1 MKLRTVK
8 PLICLALIFASR
20 VLHAEEDAVGRAM
33 HDEMQRSMQK
43 LRLEQLDKPYFI
55 SYLVVDNESK
65 EVAATLGSVLSSTES
80 NTRSLMVVVRVGD
93 YDTDSGNFLSMLSG
107 PEGMAATMMAGMI
120 QLPLDDN
127 YNELR
132 RKIWLTTDRAYKK
145 ALEDLSAKR
154 AVLQNKNRTEKI
166 ADFSK
171 ALPVSIAD
179 LAPFVHFDLPSA
191 TRLVRATSAVFRQ
204 TPSIQTSRVQLVM
217 FNHQERYLNSEGS
230 SFTRRVPRVSLR
242 VTASA
247 QAPDGMPLSDFVADY
262 GYSLKD
268 LPSASAL
275 LTQVRDLQDEIGRL
289 QAAPIQDR
297 YEGPVLFE
305 GQAAVEVFSHH
316 FAGGLVAVP
325 GLVSSNDQLEQAF
338 RQQSNGMLDKVGLR
352 VLPHFM
358 DVVDDA
364 TVTHEKDSV
373 LFGSYK
379 VDEEGVS
386 PRRNTLVEHGILKT
400 LLTSRA
406 PVRGIAASTGN
417 LRELGV
423 APSNLFVSGDMTS
436 TPEELRK
443 RLAESAK
450 SEGNAYG
457 IVVRRLSGKTATLAY
472 RIYPD
477 GHEELVR
484 NADVSELTAASF
496 KSISAV
502 SDQRIVYTEA
512 APFKNSSPFNLNLA
526 AGVQPLVSYVMPSML
541 FPDVTIEKPSGESP
555 KPTVIDSPLT
565 EKP

>member
-1 MKLRTVK
+1 MTVRK
-8 PLICLALIFASR
+8 SLAWALILASPL
-20 VLHAEEDAVGRAM
+20 LHAEEDVVGRAM

-43 LRLEQLDKPYFI
+43 LQLEQLHKPYFI
-55 SYLVVDNESK
+55 SYLVVDNDSK

-80 NTRSLMVVVRVGD
+80 STRSLMVVVRVGD
-93 YDTDSGNFLSMLSG
+93 YELDSGNFLSMSSG
-107 PEGMAATMMAGMI
+107 PIGFSATRMTGAM

-145 ALEDLSAKR
+145 ALEDLSGKQA
-154 AVLQNKNRTEKI
+154 ALQNKNRTEKI

-171 ALPVSIAD
+171 TLPVSITD
-179 LAPFVHFDLPSA
+179 LAPRAELDLPKA
-191 TRLVRATSAVFRQ
+191 TRLVRETSAVFRQ
-204 TPSIQTSRVQLVM
+204 TPSIQTSRVQLIM
-217 FNHQERYLNSEGS
+217 FNHQERYLNSEGG
-230 SFTRRVPRVSLR
+230 SFTRRQPRVSLQI
-242 VTASA
+242 TASA

-268 LPSASAL
+268 LPSAAAL
-275 LTQVRDLQDEIGRL
+275 LTQVRDLQAEIGQL

-305 GQAAVEVFSHH
+305 GQAAVEVFSQH
-316 FAGGLVAVP
+316 FAGGLSAVP
-325 GLVSSNDQLEQAF
+325 PLVSSNDQLAQAF

-352 VLPHFM
+352 VLPRFI

-364 TVTHEKDSV
+364 TVTHEKDSL
-373 LFGSYK
+373 LFGGYK
-379 VDEEGVS
+379 VDEEGVT
-386 PRRNTLVEHGILKT
+386 PRRTSLVEHGILKT

-417 LRELGV
+417 MRELGV

-436 TPEELRK
+436 TAEELRK
-443 RLAESAK
+443 RLVESAQ
-450 SEGNAYG
+450 ELGNSYG

-472 RIYPD
+472 RIYAD

-484 NADVSELTAASF
+484 NADVSELTSASF
-496 KSISAV
+496 KSIAAV
-502 SDQRIVYTEA
+502 SDQRIVYTEV
-512 APFKNSSPFNLNLA
+512 APFKNAAPFNFNLA
-526 AGVQPLVSYVMPSML
+526 AGGQPLVSYVMPSML
-541 FPDVTIEKPSGESP
+541 FADVTIEKPSGESP
-555 KPTVIDSPLT
+555 KPTIIGSPLA

>member
-1 MKLRTVK
+1 MQVRNMK
-8 PLICLALIFASR
+8 PLLCLALILASPLLR
-20 VLHAEEDAVGRAM
+20 AEEDVVGRAM

-65 EVAATLGSVLSSTES
+65 EVAATLGSLLSSTES

-93 YDTDSGNFLSMLSG
+93 YESDSGNFLSMVSG
-107 PEGMAATMMAGMI
+107 PEGLAATMMAGMI

-145 ALEDLSAKR
+145 ALEDLSGKR

-171 ALPVSIAD
+171 ALPVSITD
-179 LAPFVHFDLPSA
+179 LSPFVHFDLASA
-191 TRLVRATSAVFRQ
+191 TRLVRETSAVLRQ

-230 SFTRRVPRVSLR
+230 SFTRRLPRVSLR

-247 QAPDGMPLSDFVADY
+247 QAPDGMPLSDFIADY

-275 LTQVRDLQDEIGRL
+275 LTQVRELQAEIAQL

-325 GLVSSNDQLEQAF
+325 ALVSSNDQLEAAF
-338 RQQSNGMLDKVGLR
+338 RQQSNGMLDKVGLL
-352 VLPHFM
+352 VLPKFM
-358 DVVDDA
+358 NVVDDA
-364 TVTHEKDSV
+364 TVTREKDSL
-373 LFGSYK
+373 LFGGYK
-379 VDEEGVS
+379 VDEEGVAPKRTS
-386 PRRNTLVEHGILKT
+386 LVEHGILKT

-406 PVRGIAASTGN
+406 PVR
-417 LRELGV
+417 LV
-423 APSNLFVSGDMTS
+423 
-436 TPEELRK
+436 
-443 RLAESAK
+443 ESAK

-457 IVVRRLSGKTATLAY
+457 IAVRRLSGKTATVAY

-496 KSISAV
+496 KRISAV
-502 SDQRIVYTEA
+502 SDQRIVYTEV
-512 APFKNSSPFNLNLA
+512 APFRNASPFNLNLA
-526 AGVQPLVSYVMPSML
+526 AGVQPLVSYVVPSML
-541 FPDVTIEKPSGESP
+541 FPDVTIERPSGESP

>member
-1 MKLRTVK
+1 MQLRTMK
-8 PLICLALIFASR
+8 ALLCLALILASPLLR
-20 VLHAEEDAVGRAM
+20 AEEDIVGRAM

-55 SYLVVDNESK
+55 SYLVVDNELK
-65 EVAATLGSVLSSTES
+65 AVAATLGSVLSSTEN
-80 NTRSLMVVVRVGD
+80 NTRSLMVIVRVGD
-93 YDTDSGNFLSMLSG
+93 YETDSGNFLSMLSG
-107 PEGMAATMMAGMI
+107 LEGLGATMTAGTT

-132 RKIWLTTDRAYKK
+132 RKIWLATDRAYKK
-145 ALEDLSAKR
+145 ALEDLSGKQ

-171 ALPVSIAD
+171 ALPVSITD
-179 LAPFVHFDLPSA
+179 LAPRVHFDVPKA
-191 TRLVRATSAVFRQ
+191 TSLVRETSAVFRQ

-217 FNHQERYLNSEGS
+217 FNHQERYLNSEGG
-230 SFTRRVPRVSLR
+230 SFTRLQPRVSLR
-242 VTASA
+242 ATASA
-247 QAPDGMPLSDFVADY
+247 QAPDGLPLSDFVADY

-268 LPSASAL
+268 LPSESAL
-275 LTQVRDLQDEIGRL
+275 LTQVRDLQAEIGRL
-289 QAAPIQDR
+289 QAAPVQDR

-325 GLVSSNDQLEQAF
+325 ALVSSNDQLEQAF
-338 RQQSNGMLDKVGLR
+338 RQQSNGMLDKVGLQ

-364 TVTHEKDSV
+364 TATHEKDSL
-373 LFGSYK
+373 LFGGYK

-386 PRRNTLVEHGILKT
+386 PRRTTLVEHGILKT

-443 RLAESAK
+443 RLVESAK
-450 SEGNAYG
+450 SEGNPYG
-457 IVVRRLSGKTATLAY
+457 IVVRRLSGKTATVAY

-477 GHEELVR
+477 GREELVR
-484 NADVSELTAASF
+484 NADISELTAASF
-496 KSISAV
+496 KRISAV
-502 SDQRIVYTEA
+502 SDQRIVYTEV
-512 APFKNSSPFNLNLA
+512 APFKTSPFGLNLA
-526 AGVQPLVSYVMPSML
+526 AGVQPLVSYVVPSML
-541 FPDVTIEKPSGESP
+541 FSDVTIEKPSGESP
-555 KPTVIDSPLT
+555 KPTVIDSPLA
-565 EKP
+565 ERP

>member
-1 MKLRTVK
+1 MQVRNMK
-8 PLICLALIFASR
+8 PLLCLALILASPLLR
-20 VLHAEEDAVGRAM
+20 AEEDVVGRAM

-65 EVAATLGSVLSSTES
+65 EVAATLGSLLSSTEG

-93 YDTDSGNFLSMLSG
+93 YEADSGNFLSMLSG
-107 PEGMAATMMAGMI
+107 PEGLAATMMTGMI

-145 ALEDLSAKR
+145 ALEDLSGKR

-171 ALPVSIAD
+171 ALPVSITD
-179 LAPFVHFDLPSA
+179 LSPFVHFDLASA
-191 TRLVRATSAVFRQ
+191 TRLVRETSAVLRQ

-230 SFTRRVPRVSLR
+230 SFTRRLPRVSLR

-247 QAPDGMPLSDFVADY
+247 QAPDGMPLSDFIADY

-275 LTQVRDLQDEIGRL
+275 LTQVRELQAEIAQL

-325 GLVSSNDQLEQAF
+325 ALVSSNDQLEAAF
-338 RQQSNGMLDKVGLR
+338 RQQSNGMLDKVGLL
-352 VLPHFM
+352 VLPKFM
-358 DVVDDA
+358 NVVDDA
-364 TVTHEKDSV
+364 TVTHEKDSL
-373 LFGSYK
+373 LFGGYK
-379 VDEEGVS
+379 VDEEGVAPKRTS
-386 PRRNTLVEHGILKT
+386 LVEHGILKT

-417 LRELGV
+417 VRELGV
-423 APSNLFVSGDMTS
+423 APSNVFVSADMTS

-443 RLAESAK
+443 RLVESAK

-457 IVVRRLSGKTATLAY
+457 IAVRRLSGKTATVAY

-496 KSISAV
+496 KRISAV
-502 SDQRIVYTEA
+502 SDQRIVYTEV
-512 APFKNSSPFNLNLA
+512 APFRNASPFNLNLA
-526 AGVQPLVSYVMPSML
+526 AGVQPLVSYVVPSML
-541 FPDVTIEKPSGESP
+541 FPDVTIERPSGESP

>member
-1 MKLRTVK
+1 MQLRMMK
-8 PLICLALIFASR
+8 PLLCLALTLASPLLR
-20 VLHAEEDAVGRAM
+20 AEQDVVDRAM

-43 LRLEQLDKPYFI
+43 LRLEQLDRPYFI
-55 SYLVVDNESK
+55 SYMVVDNESK
-65 EVAATLGSVLSSTES
+65 EVAATLGSVLSSSES

-93 YDTDSGNFLSMLSG
+93 YETDSGNFLSMVSG
-107 PEGMAATMMAGMI
+107 PEGLAATMMAGMI

-127 YNELR
+127 YNEVR

-145 ALEDLSAKR
+145 ALEDLSGKR
-154 AVLQNKNRTEKI
+154 AALQNKNRAEKI

-171 ALPVSIAD
+171 ALPVSITD
-179 LAPFVHFDLPSA
+179 LTPPTHFDLPSA
-191 TRLVRATSAVFRQ
+191 TRLVRETSAVFRQ

-230 SFTRRVPRVSLR
+230 SFTRRQPRVSLR

-268 LPSASAL
+268 LPSAAAL
-275 LTQVRDLQDEIGRL
+275 LTQVRELQAEIGQL

-305 GQAAVEVFSHH
+305 GQAAAEVFSQH

-325 GLVSSNDQLEQAF
+325 ALVSSNDQLEQAF
-338 RQQSNGMLDKVGLR
+338 RQQSNGMLDKVGVL
-352 VLPHFM
+352 VLPRFM

-364 TVTHEKDSV
+364 TVTHEKDSL

-379 VDEEGVS
+379 VDEEGVTPKRTS
-386 PRRNTLVEHGILKT
+386 LVEHGILKT

-417 LRELGV
+417 SRELGV
-423 APSNLFVSGDMTS
+423 APSNLFVSGNMTS
-436 TPEELRK
+436 TPDELRQ
-443 RLAESAK
+443 RLVESAK
-450 SEGNAYG
+450 DEGNDYG
-457 IVVRRLSGKTATLAY
+457 IVVRRLSGKTATVAY

-484 NADVSELTAASF
+484 NANISELTAASF
-496 KSISAV
+496 KRISAV
-502 SDQRIVYTEA
+502 SDLRIVYTEA
-512 APFKNSSPFNLNLA
+512 APFKASLFNVNLA
-526 AGVQPLVSYVMPSML
+526 AGVQPLVSYVVPSML
-541 FPDVTIEKPSGESP
+541 FTDVTIEKPSGESP
-555 KPTVIDSPLT
+555 KRTVIDSPLS

>member
-1 MKLRTVK
+1 MQVRNMK
-8 PLICLALIFASR
+8 PLLCLALILASPLLR
-20 VLHAEEDAVGRAM
+20 AEEDVVGRAM

-65 EVAATLGSVLSSTES
+65 EVAATLGSLLSSTEG

-93 YDTDSGNFLSMLSG
+93 YEADSGNFLSMLSG
-107 PEGMAATMMAGMI
+107 PEGLAATMMTGMI

-145 ALEDLSAKR
+145 ALEDLSGKR

-171 ALPVSIAD
+171 ALPVSITD
-179 LAPFVHFDLPSA
+179 LSPFVHFDLASA
-191 TRLVRATSAVFRQ
+191 TRLVRETSAVLRQ

-230 SFTRRVPRVSLR
+230 SFTRRLPRVSLR

-247 QAPDGMPLSDFVADY
+247 QAPDGMPLSDFIADY

-275 LTQVRDLQDEIGRL
+275 LTQVRELQAEIAQL

-325 GLVSSNDQLEQAF
+325 ALVSSNDQLEAAF
-338 RQQSNGMLDKVGLR
+338 RQQSNGMLDKVGLL
-352 VLPHFM
+352 VLPKFM
-358 DVVDDA
+358 NVVDDA
-364 TVTHEKDSV
+364 TVTREKDSL
-373 LFGSYK
+373 LFGGYK
-379 VDEEGVS
+379 VDEEGVAPKRTS
-386 PRRNTLVEHGILKT
+386 LVEHGILKT

-423 APSNLFVSGDMTS
+423 APSNVFVSADMTS

-443 RLAESAK
+443 RLVESAK

-457 IVVRRLSGKTATLAY
+457 IAVRRLSGKTAIVAY

-496 KSISAV
+496 KRISAV
-502 SDQRIVYTEA
+502 SDQRIVYTEV
-512 APFKNSSPFNLNLA
+512 APFRNASPFNLNLA
-526 AGVQPLVSYVMPSML
+526 AGVQPLVSYVVPSML
-541 FPDVTIEKPSGESP
+541 FPDVTIERPSGESP

>member
-1 MKLRTVK
+1 MTPRIMK
-8 PLICLALIFASR
+8 PLVCLALILASPLLR
-20 VLHAEEDAVGRAM
+20 AEEDAVSRAM

-65 EVAATLGSVLSSTES
+65 EVAATLGSVLSSTEN

-93 YDTDSGNFLSMLSG
+93 YETDSGNFLSMLSG
-107 PEGMAATMMAGMI
+107 PEGLGTMMAGTI

-145 ALEDLSAKR
+145 ALADLSGKR
-154 AVLQNKNRTEKI
+154 AALQSKNRTEKI

-171 ALPVSIAD
+171 ASPVSISD
-179 LAPFVHFDLPSA
+179 LPPFAHFDVPIA
-191 TRLVRATSAVFRQ
+191 TRLVRETSALFRQ

-217 FNHQERYLNSEGS
+217 FNHQERYLNSEGT
-230 SFTRRVPRVSLR
+230 SFTRRQPRVSLR

-275 LTQVRDLQDEIGRL
+275 LTQVRDLQAEIGQL

-316 FAGGLVAVP
+316 FADGLIAVP
-325 GLVSSNDQLEQAF
+325 APVSNNDQLEQAL
-338 RQQSNGMLDKVGLR
+338 RQQSNGMLDKVGLL
-352 VLPHFM
+352 VLPRFM

-364 TVTHEKDSV
+364 TLTHEKDSL

-379 VDEEGVS
+379 VDEEGVA
-386 PRRNTLVEHGILKT
+386 PRRTSLVEHGVLKT

-423 APSNLFVSGDMTS
+423 APSNLFVSSDKTS

-443 RLAESAK
+443 RLVESAK
-450 SEGNAYG
+450 SEGDAYG
-457 IVVRRLSGKTATLAY
+457 IVVRRLSGKTATIAY
-472 RIYPD
+472 RIYAD

-496 KSISAV
+496 KNISAV
-502 SDQRIVYTEA
+502 SDQRTVYTEV
-512 APFKNSSPFNLNLA
+512 APFKGALAFNLNTA
-526 AGVQPLVSYVMPSML
+526 AGVQPLVSYVVPSML

-555 KPTVIDSPLT
+555 KLTVIDNPLS

>member
-1 MKLRTVK
+1 MTRTMKSLV
-8 PLICLALIFASR
+8 CLALILASPL
-20 VLHAEEDAVGRAM
+20 LHAEEDVIVRAM

-55 SYLVVDNESK
+55 SYTVVDNDSK
-65 EVAATLGSVLSSTES
+65 EVAAMLGSVLSSTENS
-80 NTRSLMVVVRVGD
+80 ARTLLVVVRVGD
-93 YDTDSGNFLSMLSG
+93 FASDSGNFLSMPSG
-107 PEGMAATMMAGMI
+107 PGGLAALMMAGAM

-145 ALEDLSAKR
+145 ALEDRSGKQAALKNR
-154 AVLQNKNRTEKI
+154 NRTEEI

-171 ALPVSIAD
+171 ASPVSTTD
-179 LAPFVHFDLPSA
+179 LVPLTHFDLPNA
-191 TRLVRATSAVFRQ
+191 TRLVREASAVFRQ
-204 TPSIQTSRVQLVM
+204 TPSIQTSRVQLSM
-217 FNHQERYLNSEGS
+217 LSHQERYLNSEGS
-230 SFTRRVPRVSLR
+230 SFTRRQPRVSLHI
-242 VTASA
+242 TASA

-268 LPSASAL
+268 LPSAADL
-275 LTQVRDLQDEIGRL
+275 LAQVRALQAEISQL

-316 FAGGLVAVP
+316 FAGGLSAVAP
-325 GLVSSNDQLEQAF
+325 LVSSNDQVTQAA

-352 VLPHFM
+352 VLPSFM

-364 TVTHEKDSV
+364 TVTREKDSL

-379 VDEEGVS
+379 VDEEGVA
-386 PRRNTLVEHGILKT
+386 PRRTTLVEHGILKT
-400 LLTSRA
+400 LLTSRS

-417 LRELGV
+417 MRELGV
-423 APSNLFVSGDMTS
+423 APSNLFVSSDKTS

-443 RLAESAK
+443 RLVESAK
-450 SEGNAYG
+450 TAGNSYG

-472 RIYPD
+472 RVYGD

-484 NADVSELTAASF
+484 NADVAELTAASF
-496 KSISAV
+496 KNISAV
-502 SDQRIVYTEA
+502 SDQRIVYTEVV
-512 APFKNSSPFNLNLA
+512 PFKPMSPFGMNPG
-526 AGVQPLVSYVMPSML
+526 AGVQPLVSYVVPSML
-541 FPDVTIEKPSGESP
+541 FADVTIEKPSGESP
-555 KPTVIDSPLT
+555 KPTLIASPLT

>member
-1 MKLRTVK
+1 MTRRIMKSLV
-8 PLICLALIFASR
+8 CLALVLASPLLR
-20 VLHAEEDAVGRAM
+20 AEEDAVSRAM

-93 YDTDSGNFLSMLSG
+93 YETDSGNYMSMLSG
-107 PEGMAATMMAGMI
+107 PEGLGTTMMAGTM

-145 ALEDLSAKR
+145 ALADLSGKR
-154 AVLQNKNRTEKI
+154 AALQNKNRTEKI

-171 ALPVSIAD
+171 ASPVSIT
-179 LAPFVHFDLPSA
+179 DLPPFAHLDLPNA
-191 TRLVRATSAVFRQ
+191 TRLVRETSALFRQ

-230 SFTRRVPRVSLR
+230 SFTRRQPRVSLR

-275 LTQVRDLQDEIGRL
+275 LTQVRDLQAEIGQL
-289 QAAPIQDR
+289 QAAPVQDR

-316 FAGGLVAVP
+316 FADGLIAVP
-325 GLVSSNDQLEQAF
+325 APVSNNDQLEQAF
-338 RQQSNGMLDKVGLR
+338 RRQSNGMLDKVGLL
-352 VLPHFM
+352 VLPRFM

-364 TVTHEKDSV
+364 TVTHEKDSL

-379 VDEEGVS
+379 VDEEGVEPGRTS
-386 PRRNTLVEHGILKT
+386 LVEHGVLKT

-423 APSNLFVSGDMTS
+423 APSNLFVSSDTTS

-443 RLAESAK
+443 RLVESAK
-450 SEGNAYG
+450 SEGDAYG

-484 NADVSELTAASF
+484 NADVSELTATNF
-496 KSISAV
+496 KNISAV
-502 SDQRIVYTEA
+502 SDQRIVYTEV
-512 APFKNSSPFNLNLA
+512 APVKGALPFNLNVA
-526 AGVQPLVSYVMPSML
+526 AGVQPLVSYVVPSML

-555 KPTVIDSPLT
+555 KLTVIDNPLS

>member
-1 MKLRTVK
+1 MK
-8 PLICLALIFASR
+8 PLVCLALILASPL
-20 VLHAEEDAVGRAM
+20 LHAEEDVIGRAM

-55 SYLVVDNESK
+55 SYTVVDNDSK
-65 EVAATLGSVLSSTES
+65 EVAATLGSLFSSTES
-80 NTRSLMVVVRVGD
+80 NNRSLLVVVRVGD
-93 YDTDSGNFLSMLSG
+93 YASDSSNFLSMSAG
-107 PEGMAATMMAGMI
+107 PQGFAALMTAGMI

-132 RKIWLTTDRAYKK
+132 RKLWLVTDRAYKK
-145 ALEDLSAKR
+145 ALEDLSGKQA
-154 AVLQNKNRTEKI
+154 ALQNKNRTENI

-171 ALPVSIAD
+171 ALPVSTTD
-179 LAPFVHFDLPSA
+179 LAPIAHFDVPSA
-191 TRLVRATSAVFRQ
+191 TRLVREASAMFRQ
-204 TPSIQTSRVQLVM
+204 TPSIQTSRVQLTM
-217 FNHQERYLNSEGS
+217 LNHQERYLNSEGS
-230 SFTRRVPRVSLR
+230 SFIRRQPRVALR
-242 VTASA
+242 ITASA

-262 GYSLKD
+262 AYSLKE
-268 LPSASAL
+268 LPSASDL
-275 LTQVRDLQDEIGRL
+275 LIQIRGLQTEIGQL

-305 GQAAVEVFSHH
+305 GQAAAEVFSQH
-316 FAGGLVAVP
+316 FAGGLAAVP
-325 GLVSSNDQLEQAF
+325 PLVSSNDQVAQAF
-338 RQQSNGMLDKVGLR
+338 RQQSSGMLDKVGLR
-352 VLPHFM
+352 VLPIFM

-364 TVTHEKDSV
+364 TATHEKEGV

-379 VDEEGVS
+379 VDEEGVA
-386 PRRNTLVEHGILKT
+386 PRRTTLVEHGVLKT

-423 APSNLFVSGDMTS
+423 APSNLFVSSDKTS

-443 RLAESAK
+443 RLVESAK
-450 SEGNAYG
+450 TSGNSYG
-457 IVVRRLSGKTATLAY
+457 IVVRRLSGKAATVALRVYA
-472 RIYPD
+472 D

-496 KSISAV
+496 KNISAV

-512 APFKNSSPFNLNLA
+512 APFKAMSPLNMNLA
-526 AGVQPLVSYVMPSML
+526 AGVQPLVSYVVPSML
-541 FPDVTIEKPSGESP
+541 FADVTIEKPSGESP
-555 KPTVIDSPLT
+555 KPTVIPSPLT

>member
-1 MKLRTVK
+1 MKLRTMK

-268 LPSASAL
+268 LPSESAL

>member
-1 MKLRTVK
+1 MQVRNMK
-8 PLICLALIFASR
+8 PLLCLALILASPLLR
-20 VLHAEEDAVGRAM
+20 AEEDVVGRAM

-65 EVAATLGSVLSSTES
+65 EVAATLGSLLSSTEG
-80 NTRSLMVVVRVGD
+80 NTRSLMVVVRVGG
-93 YDTDSGNFLSMLSG
+93 YEADSGNFLSMLSG
-107 PEGMAATMMAGMI
+107 PEGLAATMMTGMI

-145 ALEDLSAKR
+145 ALEDLSGKR

-171 ALPVSIAD
+171 ALPVSITD
-179 LAPFVHFDLPSA
+179 LSPFVHFDLASA
-191 TRLVRATSAVFRQ
+191 TRLVRETSAVLRQ

-230 SFTRRVPRVSLR
+230 SFTRRLPRVSLR

-247 QAPDGMPLSDFVADY
+247 QAPDGMPLSDFIADY

-275 LTQVRDLQDEIGRL
+275 LTQVRELQAEIAQL

-325 GLVSSNDQLEQAF
+325 ALVSSNDQLEAAF
-338 RQQSNGMLDKVGLR
+338 RQQSNGMLDKVGLL
-352 VLPHFM
+352 VLPKFM
-358 DVVDDA
+358 NVVDDA
-364 TVTHEKDSV
+364 TVTREKDSL
-373 LFGSYK
+373 LFGGYK
-379 VDEEGVS
+379 VDEEGVAPKRTS
-386 PRRNTLVEHGILKT
+386 LVEHGILKT

-423 APSNLFVSGDMTS
+423 APSNVFVSADMTS

-443 RLAESAK
+443 RLVESAK

-457 IVVRRLSGKTATLAY
+457 IAVRRLSGKTATVAY

-496 KSISAV
+496 KRISAV
-502 SDQRIVYTEA
+502 SDQRIVYTEV
-512 APFKNSSPFNLNLA
+512 APFRNASPFNLNLA
-526 AGVQPLVSYVMPSML
+526 AGVQPLVSYVVPSML
-541 FPDVTIEKPSGESP
+541 FPDVTIERPSGESP

>member
-1 MKLRTVK
+1 MQVRNMK
-8 PLICLALIFASR
+8 PLLCLALILASPMLR
-20 VLHAEEDAVGRAM
+20 AEEDVVGRAM

-65 EVAATLGSVLSSTES
+65 EVAATLGSLLSSTEG

-93 YDTDSGNFLSMLSG
+93 YEADSGNFLSMLSG
-107 PEGMAATMMAGMI
+107 PGGLAATMMGMI

-145 ALEDLSAKR
+145 ALEDLSGKR

-171 ALPVSIAD
+171 ALPVSITD
-179 LAPFVHFDLPSA
+179 LSPFVHFDLASA
-191 TRLVRATSAVFRQ
+191 TRLVRETSAVLRQ

-230 SFTRRVPRVSLR
+230 SFTRRQPRVSLR

-247 QAPDGMPLSDFVADY
+247 QAPDGMPLSDFIADY

-275 LTQVRDLQDEIGRL
+275 LTQVRELQAEIAQL

-325 GLVSSNDQLEQAF
+325 ALVSSNDQLEAAF
-338 RQQSNGMLDKVGLR
+338 RQQSNGMLDKVGLL
-352 VLPHFM
+352 VLPKFM
-358 DVVDDA
+358 NVVDDA
-364 TVTHEKDSV
+364 TVTHEKDSL
-373 LFGSYK
+373 LFGGYK
-379 VDEEGVS
+379 VDEEGVAPKRTS
-386 PRRNTLVEHGILKT
+386 LVEHGILKT

-423 APSNLFVSGDMTS
+423 APRNVFVSADMTS

-443 RLAESAK
+443 RLVESAK
-450 SEGNAYG
+450 GEGNAYG
-457 IVVRRLSGKTATLAY
+457 IVVRRLSGKTAIVPTGFTRTAM
-472 RIYPD
+472 
-477 GHEELVR
+477 R
-484 NADVSELTAASF
+484 NWFA
-496 KSISAV
+496 
-502 SDQRIVYTEA
+502 
-512 APFKNSSPFNLNLA
+512 
-526 AGVQPLVSYVMPSML
+526 MP
-541 FPDVTIEKPSGESP
+541 
-555 KPTVIDSPLT
+555 
-565 EKP
+565 